1 MDAIQQHMLD
11 TYRAAQLAEPAP
23 PPPGRHDRAVLRDLY
38 HHWLTHPPH
47 PAVRRL
53 RTERRAHPA
62 RPAFEDGTPGPGS
75 GPLDGGPGISSPSG
89 A

>member
-47 PAVRRL
+47 PA
-53 RTERRAHPA
+53 
-62 RPAFEDGTPGPGS
+62 RPALEDGTPGPGS

>member
-11 TYRAAQLAEPAP
+11 TYRAAQLSEPAP

-38 HHWLTHPPH
+38 RHWLTHPPS
-47 PAVRRL
+47 
-53 RTERRAHPA
+53 RAPRDHSSPSA
-62 RPAFEDGTPGPGS
+62 PP
-75 GPLDGGPGISSPSG
+75 SPSG

>member
-11 TYRAAQLAEPAP
+11 SYRAAQLSEPAP
-23 PPPGRHDRAVLRDLY
+23 PPPGHHDRSVLRDLY
-38 HHWLTHPPH
+38 GHWLTHPP
-47 PAVRRL
+47 
-53 RTERRAHPA
+53 HPA

-75 GPLDGGPGISSPSG
+75 GPLDGGPDISSPSG

>member
-47 PAVRRL
+47 PARPALEDGTPSPIQPVRRL
-53 RTERRAHPA
+53 RTEPR
-62 RPAFEDGTPGPGS
+62 GPGTRH
-75 GPLDGGPGISSPSG
+75 
-89 A
+89 

>member
-11 TYRAAQLAEPAP
+11 TYRAAQLSEPAP

-38 HHWLTHPPH
+38 RHWLTHPPT
-47 PAVRRL
+47 R
-53 RTERRAHPA
+53 
-62 RPAFEDGTPGPGS
+62 GPRDHS
-75 GPLDGGPGISSPSG
+75 SPSAPPSPSG

>member
-38 HHWLTHPPH
+38 HHWLTHPP
-47 PAVRRL
+47 
-53 RTERRAHPA
+53 A
-62 RPAFEDGTPGPGS
+62 RGPRDHS
-75 GPLDGGPGISSPSG
+75 GPSSAPPSPSG
-89 A
+89 V

>member
-47 PAVRRL
+47 PA
-53 RTERRAHPA
+53 
-62 RPAFEDGTPGPGS
+62 RPALEDGTPGPGS
-75 GPLDGGPGISSPSG
+75 GPLDGGPSISSPSG
-89 A
+89 V